1 MALIICPECGKEV
14 SDKAE
19 NCIHCGY
26 PLKAH
31 LGIKK
36 TANKTNYIKYIIAIG
51 ILMLVCI
58 VIAFGFKAIDKIKE
72 TNNNSLVFKSAEK
85 NFTTLENIVV
95 TKGIITDYDF
105 LSNNPNT
112 EYCLDIYAEC
122 DDDSLENVYADIT
135 SHYSNFCD
143 ECKFDYEKEYTLG
156 KIVLNNEYNLTVST
170 SSILNEI
177 SIYDN
182 DCNGDY
188 TKCKYTN
195 GKPFSDD
202 YNDVEFYD
210 NTCIIYEIG
219 HQIYAKP
226 LVSDN
231 SDEMIS
237 ENHNFDGADQE
248 LNHEKKLEII
258 TYINGIL
265 DPLAETNMTFEELE
279 KKADEVWADAE
290 EKYNITET
298 DIFNMMADSDLTS
311 EYYSNLANE
320 TKVEI
325 TNYDAT
331 LNSNGYGHIAVAES
345 KDVLSQYIDAISNND
360 DTTIGNLLINGQLA
374 VVEEDVKVNVD
385 DFGIATCKITILE
398 GMYEGFSGYVISE
411 QVSKK

>member
-1 MALIICPECGKEV
+1 MALINCPECNKEV

-105 LSNNPNT
+105 LSNNPNI

-122 DDDSLENVYADIT
+122 DNNNMEKVYADIT
-135 SHYSNFCD
+135 NHYSDFCD
-143 ECKFDYEKEYTLG
+143 DCNFGYEKEYTLG
-156 KIVLNNEYNLTVST
+156 KIVLNNEYNLIVSE
-170 SSILNEI
+170 SSILKTV
-177 SIYDN
+177 SVYDN

-202 YNDVEFYD
+202 YNDVEYYD
-210 NTCIIYEIG
+210 NTCNIYEIG
-219 HQIYAKP
+219 HQIYKMP
-226 LVSDN
+226 L
-231 SDEMIS
+231 E
-237 ENHNFDGADQE
+237 
-248 LNHEKKLEII
+248 
-258 TYINGIL
+258 
-265 DPLAETNMTFEELE
+265 
-279 KKADEVWADAE
+279 
-290 EKYNITET
+290 
-298 DIFNMMADSDLTS
+298 
-311 EYYSNLANE
+311 
-320 TKVEI
+320 
-325 TNYDAT
+325 
-331 LNSNGYGHIAVAES
+331 
-345 KDVLSQYIDAISNND
+345 
-360 DTTIGNLLINGQLA
+360 
-374 VVEEDVKVNVD
+374 
-385 DFGIATCKITILE
+385 
-398 GMYEGFSGYVISE
+398 
-411 QVSKK
+411 